1 MIRFIMPHSILMALF
16 FAAASAQAAAPG
28 TRTVLFNG
36 KDFTG
41 WKILGCTAEI
51 DQGERVI
58 TGGNGIVQTA
68 GQYRDYVLEL
78 DWKAE
83 KPADYDSGIYF
94 RYGQIP
100 EGSPWP
106 DKYQANLL
114 QGQEGGLVGF
124 ANACRSELTRPGAW
138 NRFKLTVVG
147 TKAKLE
153 FNGQPAWEADGIE
166 VPSGFIGIQAE
177 VPKGGVFRFRNIA
190 ITELSTAE

>member
-1 MIRFIMPHSILMALF
+1 MLCALAGAP
-16 FAAASAQAAAPG
+16 AAWCAAENAAPATAGEESAVPTDG
-28 TRTVLFNG
+28 TSEATPDVLFNG

-51 DQGERVI
+51 DQGEMVI

-106 DKYQANLL
+106 DNPPYIK
-114 QGQEGGLVGF
+114 
-124 ANACRSELTRPGAW
+124 
-138 NRFKLTVVG
+138 
-147 TKAKLE
+147 
-153 FNGQPAWEADGIE
+153 
-166 VPSGFIGIQAE
+166 IG
-177 VPKGGVFRFRNIA
+177 
-190 ITELSTAE
+190 